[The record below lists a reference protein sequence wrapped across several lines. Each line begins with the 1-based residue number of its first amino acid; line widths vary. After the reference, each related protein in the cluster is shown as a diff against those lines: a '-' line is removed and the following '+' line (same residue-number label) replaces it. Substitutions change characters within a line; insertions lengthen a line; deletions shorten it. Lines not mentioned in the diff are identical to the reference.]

1 MTLIDIDHAPARADL
16 DIDAES
22 ASARGPWS
30 LEAVVAALEEDIVF
44 GRLHPRERLVEDEL
58 MSRFAIKRH
67 VARETLAQLERIGLV
82 ERRRNIGACVRSL
95 TPREVRELYQLRDLL
110 ETEAARCIELPVT
123 AERLAPLVTTQQL
136 HDDAVKAGDARAVFR
151 ANLHFH
157 RLLFELA
164 DNATLVL
171 AIAEYARQT
180 HVVRFLSLLSPDC
193 RERSRAEHWQMIE
206 ALKCGDRDRL
216 VELCGKHLL
225 PSRDAY
231 LAAQQLRI

>member
-1 MTLIDIDHAPARADL
+1 
-16 DIDAES
+16 
-22 ASARGPWS
+22 
-30 LEAVVAALEEDIVF
+30 
-44 GRLHPRERLVEDEL
+44 

-180 HVVRFLSLLSPDC
+180 HVVRFLSLLSQSGVTVD
-193 RERSRAEHWQMIE
+193 ELVRASGLPASDVQ
-206 ALKCGDRDRL
+206 ARL
-216 VELCGKHLL
+216 ADLEIDGQVVRLAGGKVA
-225 PSRDAY
+225 RTA
-231 LAAQQLRI
+231 